1 MQTVTGSSVRIGPTQ
16 VLEATS
22 AEGAMIKVMRAGR
35 CAPQDE
41 ELLSTA
47 AKVVWDIARDSGTD
61 DERERARIMIRRAVQ
76 WRLECGSLEGAYA
89 LAHLSDDRETIEDVL
104 VAAVRDREHHPSAA
118 RVMAVVLRTSGWSV
132 DPR

>member
-22 AEGAMIKVMRAGR
+22 AEGAMIKVMWAGR

-118 RVMAVVLRTSGWSV
+118 RVMAVVQERLDGV
-132 DPR
+132 

>member
-104 VAAVRDREHHPSAA
+104 VAAV
-118 RVMAVVLRTSGWSV
+118 
-132 DPR
+132 